1 MAAFDEMGIA
11 SGETRP
17 LYRQVARWLDETPP
31 ELLASRRVQA
41 EYMFRR
47 IGITFGVY
55 GDKDAAERLIPFDIV
70 PRLLSRAEWRKL
82 EAGLTQ
88 RAQALNLFL
97 KDIYGKRAILKES
110 IIPPELIVRNPYYRP
125 EMIGQRAPHDIWV
138 HIAGI
143 DIVRV
148 DADEF
153 YVLEDNART
162 PSGVSYMLENREVTM
177 RLLPD
182 LFARHSVA
190 PVDDYPDQLLACLRS
205 VAPRQ
210 NGGEASIVILTPGAF
225 NSAYYEHSFL
235 ADKLGVELV
244 EGRDLFVEDDQ
255 VFMRT
260 TLGPRRV
267 DVIYRRVDDDFLDP
281 LVFNPASVLGV
292 PGLVGAYLAGN
303 VTIANAIG
311 TGIAD
316 DKAIYCY
323 MPELIRF
330 YLSEEPLL
338 KNVPT
343 YRCREPGVA
352 QICDGAARSAGGQG
366 GQRVGR
372 LRHAGRPACE
382 RRAARAV
389 RRQDH
394 GRSQQLHRP
403 THPGAVDLSGLVRER
418 RVAASRGLAAVRPF
432 GRGRRAHR
440 ARRPHPRRAEGGIAG
455 RQFEPGRRH
464 QGHLDR
470 RRSRRLGLTSM
481 LARTA
486 DNLFWLARSMERADY
501 IARTIEATLRLEY
514 LPKTDSEQVGEWEG
528 ALNAAGAHESFVEKH
543 GELSEEAALEF
554 LTFDLANPSSIR
566 NCLENA
572 RAAGRA
578 VRTALTAETWTAIND
593 AWLELKRFETS
604 RRVNRALGR
613 EELMRFLDYVK
624 KASLDFDGACYRT
637 MLRNEA
643 YWFNR
648 LGVFVERADNTA
660 RLLDVKY
667 HLLLPST
674 ETVGGP
680 LDYFQWVAIL
690 RAVSAATAYHWVYR
704 DRVKPWLIAD
714 LLILKQAMPRSLIA
728 CYESIDR
735 ALDALARDD
744 GRSGLAQ
751 RQARAMYSR
760 LERSSMTEIFQGGL
774 HEFIT
779 GFIEDNAR
787 LSSTISDQYLFN

>member
-1 MAAFDEMGIA
+1 MASFDEMGIA
-11 SGETRP
+11 GGPTRP
-17 LYRQVARWLDETPP
+17 LYHQVARWLNETPP
-31 ELLASRRVQA
+31 ELLASRRAQA

-70 PRLLSRAEWRKL
+70 PRLISRAEWRKL
-82 EAGLTQ
+82 EAGLAQ
-88 RAQALNLFL
+88 RAKALNLFL
-97 KDIYGKRAILKES
+97 KDVYGPRAILKEK
-110 IIPPELIVRNPYYRP
+110 IVPHELIVRNPFYRP
-125 EMIGQRAPHDIWV
+125 EMIGWRAPHDIWV

-148 DADEF
+148 DDEEF

-182 LFARHSVA
+182 LFARHAVA

-210 NGGEASIVILTPGAF
+210 NGGEATIVILTPGAF

-244 EGRDLFVEDDQ
+244 EGRDLFVDDDQ

-316 DKAIYCY
+316 DKAIYSY
-323 MPELIRF
+323 IPDLIRF

-352 QICDGAARSAGGQG
+352 EIRHGAPRPTRGQG
-366 GQRVGR
+366 GQRIGR
-372 LRHAGRPACE
+372 LRHAGRPA
-382 RRAARAV
+382 RKLRPARAV
-389 RRQDH
+389 RSQDH
-394 GRSQQLHRP
+394 GRSEKLHRP
-403 THPGAVDLSGLVRER
+403 ADAGAVDLSGLVRER
-418 RVAASRGLAAVRPF
+418 RVAAPCGLEAVRAL
-432 GRGRRAHR
+432 GLGRRAHR
-440 ARRPHPRRAEGGIAG
+440 AWRPHPRRAEGGFAG
-455 RQFEPGRRH
+455 RQFEPGRWD

-470 RRSRRLGLTSM
+470 RRPGRPGLTSM

-514 LPKTDSEQVGEWEG
+514 LPKTDSEKVGEWEG
-528 ALNAAGAHESFVEKH
+528 ALNASGAYDSFVDKH
-543 GELSEEAALEF
+543 GELDEEAAIEY
-554 LTFDLANPSSIR
+554 LTFDLSNASSIR

-593 AWLELKRFETS
+593 AWLQLKRFETT
-604 RRVNRALGR
+604 RGRNRSLDR

-624 KASLDFDGACYRT
+624 KASLDFDGSCYRT
-637 MLRNEA
+637 MLRNDA

-648 LGVFVERADNTA
+648 LGIFVERADNTA

-714 LLILKQAMPRSLIA
+714 LLILKAAMPRSLVS

-735 ALDALARDD
+735 ALDALARED
-744 GRSGLAQ
+744 GRSGVAQ
-751 RQARAMYSR
+751 RQARAMYAR

-779 GFIEDNAR
+779 EFIEDNAR
-787 LSSTISDQYLFN
+787 LSTAISEQYLFT

>member
-1 MAAFDEMGIA
+1 
-11 SGETRP
+11 
-17 LYRQVARWLDETPP
+17 
-31 ELLASRRVQA
+31 
-41 EYMFRR
+41 
-47 IGITFGVY
+47 
-55 GDKDAAERLIPFDIV
+55 
-70 PRLLSRAEWRKL
+70 
-82 EAGLTQ
+82 
-88 RAQALNLFL
+88 
-97 KDIYGKRAILKES
+97 
-110 IIPPELIVRNPYYRP
+110 
-125 EMIGQRAPHDIWV
+125 MIGQRAPHDIWV
-138 HIAGI
+138 HIAGV

-205 VAPRQ
+205 VAPRL
-210 NGGEASIVILTPGAF
+210 NGGEATIVILTPGAF

-244 EGRDLFVEDDQ
+244 EGRELFVEDDQ

-267 DVIYRRVDDDFLDP
+267 DVIYRRVDDDFGP

-343 YRCREPGVA
+343 YRCREPTSLKYVMERLDQLVVKEVNGSGGYGMLVGPHASAA
-352 QICDGAARSAGGQG
+352 QREQFGAKIMADPSNYIAQPTLPCPPVRPRSTA
-366 GQRVGR
+366 
-372 LRHAGRPACE
+372 AW
-382 RRAARAV
+382 RRATWTC
-389 RRQDH
+389 
-394 GRSQQLHRP
+394 GLRP
-403 THPGAVDLSGLVRER
+403 LGG
-418 RVAASRGLAAVRPF
+418 
-432 GRGRRAHR
+432 GRRAHC
-440 ARRPHPRRAEGGIAG
+440 AWRPHPRRAEGGIAG
-455 RQFEPGRRH
+455 RQLEPGRRH

-470 RRSRRLGLTSM
+470 RRPGRLSLTSM

-543 GELSEEAALEF
+543 GELSEEAAIEYM
-554 LTFDLANPSSIR
+554 TFDLTNSSSIR

-604 RRVNRALGR
+604 RRVN
-613 EELMRFLDYVK
+613 
-624 KASLDFDGACYRT
+624 
-637 MLRNEA
+637 
-643 YWFNR
+643 
-648 LGVFVERADNTA
+648 
-660 RLLDVKY
+660 
-667 HLLLPST
+667 
-674 ETVGGP
+674 
-680 LDYFQWVAIL
+680 
-690 RAVSAATAYHWVYR
+690 
-704 DRVKPWLIAD
+704 
-714 LLILKQAMPRSLIA
+714 
-728 CYESIDR
+728 
-735 ALDALARDD
+735 
-744 GRSGLAQ
+744 
-751 RQARAMYSR
+751 SR
-760 LERSSMTEIFQGGL
+760 LAARS
-774 HEFIT
+774 
-779 GFIEDNAR
+779 
-787 LSSTISDQYLFN
+787 